1 MKWAHID
8 RVLRAII
15 DFVQTLMDPLYSF
28 IEVRLVE
35 TVKTGQVDLEPSKT
49 SLTKRLRLSKHE
61 EAATEVIT
69 DMTEMGR

>member
-1 MKWAHID
+1 MWAHID
-8 RVLRAII
+8 WVLRAVI
-15 DFVQTLMDPLYSF
+15 DIVQTLMDPFYSF

-35 TVKTGQVDLEPSKT
+35 AVETGQVNLEPSQT